1 MTMTEPATIV
11 NRFGRNGG
19 RGVRPWLLIPKIIG
33 VAIYVGGLAT
43 VLGLWIL
50 SDFRSLEL
58 LDPRRRLVIDL
69 VSRLMIFVVVP
80 GLLVALIFGIAL
92 LLQLPRQ
99 FLRMRWLQVKLISLA
114 VLIPAG
120 HLFCSSRLA
129 MLRDA
134 TDRTMSES
142 LARQFTLGLALSLAG
157 SIWVMILGR
166 LKPRLGMG
174 YQNFHQGLPPPDA
187 GASDADS
194 ALS

>member
-1 MTMTEPATIV
+1 MTMTEPSTIV
-11 NRFGRNGG
+11 NRFGRKGG
-19 RGVRPWLLIPKIIG
+19 RGVRPWLLIPKIIA

-50 SDFRSLEL
+50 SDFRSLDL

-80 GLLVALIFGIAL
+80 GLLLAMIFGIAL
-92 LLQLPRQ
+92 LLQFPRQ

-129 MLRDA
+129 MLREA
-134 TDRTMSES
+134 TDRASSDS
-142 LARQFTLGLALSLAG
+142 LAREFTLGLALSLAG

-174 YQNFHQGLPPPDA
+174 
-187 GASDADS
+187 
-194 ALS
+194 